1 MIYHFL
7 SRIGVEKYLFFT
19 ILFLMVDLGYR
30 CPPFSFRHF
39 NCVSVGARPLPQSCF
54 YDRIRSQSSNMF
66 TQRYCVCPFPYI
78 PEHHP
83 PLDLTRDMETRR
95 RGSAE
100 RRADVRICPHAAS
113 ESGSIDGRR
122 CHGLLIG
129 CLGDSVPFAGPAP
142 RHDRHPRSAQI
153 EICPT

>member
-83 PLDLTRDMETRR
+83 PLNLTRSMETRR
-95 RGSAE
+95 HGSAE
-100 RRADVRICPHAAS
+100 RRAVVRICPHAAS
-113 ESGSIDGRR
+113 EPCSISWLPLPWASYWLSW
-122 CHGLLIG
+122 LL
-129 CLGDSVPFAGPAP
+129 CSCCWDFA
-142 RHDRHPRSAQI
+142 SA
-153 EICPT
+153 